1 MSAAELY
8 DMVMLSS
15 TYELLD
21 RMPEVPRKPILITSP
36 LPAAPLKPIVPKVR
50 VTKPKADPAAKAAA
64 KAHKTAATAA
74 VKEALRAAKAAEK
87 AAAKEATRLR
97 RALAAAVAKHAS
109 KPAKKV

>member
-1 MSAAELY
+1 MSAAATDYTSKEIY

-15 TYELLD
+15 AYELLD

-36 LPAAPLKPIVPKVR
+36 LPAAPLKPIVPKPR
-50 VTKPKADPAAKAAA
+50 VTKPKADPAVK
-64 KAHKTAATAA
+64 AATAA

-87 AAAKEATRLR
+87 AAVKEATRLR
-97 RALAAAVAKHAS
+97 RELAVAKHAS

>member
-36 LPAAPLKPIVPKVR
+36 LPPPPKATAVIKPVVPKAR
-50 VTKPKADPAAKAAA
+50 VTKPKADPAAKA
-64 KAHKTAATAA
+64 AATAA

-87 AAAKEATRLR
+87 AAVKEATRLR
-97 RALAAAVAKHAS
+97 RALAAAKHAS

>member
-21 RMPEVPRKPILITSP
+21 RMPEVPRKPILITAP
-36 LPAAPLKPIVPKVR
+36 LPPPPKATAVIKPVVPKIR
-50 VTKPKADPAAKAAA
+50 VTKP
-64 KAHKTAATAA
+64 AATAA

-87 AAAKEATRLR
+87 AAVKEATRLR
-97 RALAAAVAKHAS
+97 RELAAAVAKHAS